1 MTTPPLPKPLLVLL
15 ALLQGLS
22 LYGLHEAIHYDFWPA
37 SSPHWLFFLYSVVLI
52 LPVSL
57 LLTLEQGLEVK
68 LLKRL
73 APFTLLCAALGF
85 YTGLQVIPLSHISYE
100 PLLFVFINSML
111 LACFKALLYLPH
123 YSNYRNYRSLSYP
136 QVFATSWRNFLTL
149 GLALLFTLAVW
160 GVLMLWAALFAV
172 INIEFFTDLFIKPWF
187 YYPTLNLA
195 FAFGIMIFRDQTR
208 VIDSITSILQAMMKF
223 LLVILALVSLL
234 FLATL
239 PVSGLSPLWKTG
251 FGTSLILVLQ
261 ALLLFF
267 VNAVYQADVQS
278 RPYPLWLH
286 RLIYLSLALLP
297 IYSCIALYG
306 LIVRIE
312 QYGWSVSRCWGVLV
326 WLTLSLFAF
335 GYLWGIVKKRDHWLE
350 PLSRINLAMGWVLLA
365 LMVLVNSPLLDFRK
379 ITVQDQLA
387 RLADGRTIM
396 SDFDFQYFRYD
407 LAKPGYLALMQLKA
421 EHEKVNPA
429 LALKIDTLYR
439 KSNNV
444 FANEHIDTMP
454 EQLHAEQQQLLAA
467 LQLPQETELPDGV
480 KNQLFAWLKD
490 NHWQL
495 SRISQYQLQA
505 LDLNQDQQ
513 QEYLLLTL
521 YDGRVQALLIWQQQ
535 GRWYRNI
542 LNSGSSIETK
552 ESNKLDLR
560 TLPVMPVQPVWPV
573 LQIGKQRFQINEA
586 ESQVE
591 PTQESESVHI
601 EHK

>member
-1 MTTPPLPKPLLVLL
+1 MTTPLLPKPLLVLL

-22 LYGLHEAIHYDFWPA
+22 LYLLHEAIHYDFWPA
-37 SSPHWLFFLYSVVLI
+37 SNPHWLFFLYSIVLI

-57 LLTLEQGLEVK
+57 LLTLEQGLEIK

-73 APFTLLCAALGF
+73 APFTLLCAALGY
-85 YTGLQVIPLSHISYE
+85 YTGLQAIPLSHISYE

-111 LACFKALLYLPH
+111 LACFKALLYLPQ
-123 YSNYRNYRSLSYP
+123 YSNYRSLSYP

-160 GVLMLWAALFAV
+160 GVLMMWAALFAV
-172 INIEFFTDLFIKPWF
+172 IDIEFFSDLFIKPWF

-195 FAFGIMIFRDQTR
+195 FGFGIMIFRDQTR

-267 VNAVYQADVQS
+267 VNAVYQAEVQQ

-297 IYSCIALYG
+297 VYSCIALYG
-306 LIVRIE
+306 LLLRID
-312 QYGWSVSRCWGVLV
+312 QYGWSISRCWGLLV

-335 GYLWGIVKKRDHWLE
+335 GYLWGIVKKRDYWLE

-365 LMVLVNSPLLDFRK
+365 LMLLVNSPLLDFRK

-387 RLADGRTIM
+387 RLADGRTKL

-421 EHEKVNPA
+421 EHEKADPA
-429 LALKIDTLYR
+429 LALKIDALYR
-439 KSNNV
+439 KSNDA
-444 FANEHIDTMP
+444 FAHAAFTPKP
-454 EQLHAEQQQLLAA
+454 EQLQAEQQQFLAA
-467 LQLPQETELPDGV
+467 LQLPHGTELPEGV
-480 KNQLFAWLKD
+480 KTQLFAWLKD

-495 SRISQYQLQA
+495 TRISQYQLQA
-505 LDLNQDQQ
+505 VDLNQDQQ

-521 YDGRVQALLIWQQQ
+521 HESSVQALLLWQQQ
-535 GRWYRNI
+535 GQWYRKGLSSESSLGSKDTEE
-542 LNSGSSIETK
+542 LNLRSIQIT
-552 ESNKLDLR
+552 
-560 TLPVMPVQPVWPV
+560 PVQPVWPL
-573 LQIGKQRFQINEA
+573 LQIGKQRFQINETA
-586 ESQVE
+586 SPEQQ
-591 PTQESESVHI
+591 PQKTESVHI